1 LFYVADV
8 QVKGISAR
16 MNEFINKS
24 IKKQRHHSHI
34 DPIIIY
40 STGKVGS
47 STVLTSLI
55 HFFKSEARE
64 VPVYHAHH
72 LNGLEKLEADVKV
85 RFPNPAQVLEKLE
98 IDKEL
103 RRKIDS
109 DVTQNWNI
117 ITLTRDPVATKI
129 STLFQML
136 EVFIPD
142 WKSKYDENQL
152 DLHELQGLLIKQ
164 FVGRPG
170 PGDWFDVQLKAVFGI
185 DVYSSDFPHQQGYNI
200 YNGKNRDRLLL
211 IRLEDLNRIGQEAI
225 NLFLNVKNFNF
236 IPSNVGEEKVYSILY
251 REFKKLPLPKSY
263 LETMYSTRY
272 ARHFYTDKE
281 IENFIHKWMEPE
293 KQ

>member
-1 LFYVADV
+1 
-8 QVKGISAR
+8 

-24 IKKQRHHSHI
+24 IKKQPHHSYI

-55 HFFKSEARE
+55 QFFKSEARE

-72 LNGLEKLEADVKV
+72 LNGLEKLAADVKV

-98 IDKEL
+98 IDEEL

-109 DVTQNWNI
+109 DATQNWNI

-152 DLHELQGLLIKQ
+152 DLHELQELLIKQ

-170 PGDWFDVQLKAVFGI
+170 PGDWFDVQLKPVFGI
-185 DVYSSDFPHQQGYNI
+185 DVYSSDFPHQRGYNI
-200 YNGKNRDRLLL
+200 HSGKNRDRLLL
-211 IRLEDLNRIGQEAI
+211 IRLEDLNRVGQEAM
-225 NLFLNVKNFNF
+225 NLFLNVKNFNL
-236 IPSNVGEEKVYSILY
+236 IPSNVGEGKVYSSLY

-263 LETMYSTRY
+263 LETCYASRY

-281 IENFIHKWMEPE
+281 IENFIHKWMEAE

>member
-1 LFYVADV
+1 
-8 QVKGISAR
+8 
-16 MNEFINKS
+16 MNEFINTS
-24 IKKQRHHSHI
+24 TKKQPHHSHI

-40 STGKVGS
+40 QTGKVGS

-55 HFFKSEARE
+55 HFLKSEARE

-72 LNGLEKLEADVKV
+72 LNGLEKLEADVKG
-85 RFPNPAQVLEKLE
+85 RFPNPAQVLEKLK

-109 DVTQNWNI
+109 DATQNWNV
-117 ITLTRDPVATKI
+117 ITLTRDPVARNI

-136 EVFIPD
+136 QVFIPD
-142 WKSKYDENQL
+142 WKSKYEENQL
-152 DLHELQGLLIKQ
+152 DLRELQNLLIKQ
-164 FVGRPG
+164 SGGGPG
-170 PGDWFDVQLKAVFGI
+170 PGDWFDVQLKPVFGI
-185 DVYSSDFPHQQGYNI
+185 DVYSSDFPHQQGYDI
-200 YNGKNRDRLLL
+200 YRSKNRHRLLL
-211 IRLEDLNRIGQEAI
+211 IRLEDLNRIGQEAM

-236 IPSNVGEEKVYSILY
+236 IPSNVGEEKVYSVLY

-263 LETMYSTRY
+263 LERMYTSRY

-293 KQ
+293 RQRPLSS